1 MTSNPSDQRMAPR
14 DRSTSGASRGGS
26 TDGRHGATGALD
38 SVVWFALDGKSYGLD
53 VAVVREVVSIDRLL
67 PVPRTPAAIIG
78 AFALRG
84 ATVALVDTRILFGL
98 DATTSATTALVVA
111 RGHRTICGL
120 TIDRVIGVA
129 PFTDATFTPAVRGR
143 EPPQIAGFMSDERGG
158 LMTVLDAPTLV
169 HSLECLRF

>member
-1 MTSNPSDQRMAPR
+1 MTDTNPASQRSEPR
-14 DRSTSGASRGGS
+14 ERSS
-26 TDGRHGATGALD
+26 DGRHAGAALD
-38 SVVWFALDGKSYGLD
+38 SVVWFSLDGTSYGLD

-98 DATTSATTALVVA
+98 DAMTTATTTATTALVVA
-111 RGHRTICGL
+111 RGHRTLCGL
-120 TIDRVIGVA
+120 TIDRVIDVA
-129 PFTDATFTPAVRGR
+129 RFVDAQFIPAVRGR
-143 EPPQIAGFMSDERGG
+143 DPPQIAGFMSDEQGG
-158 LMTVLDAPTLV
+158 LLTVLDTSTIM

>member
-1 MTSNPSDQRMAPR
+1 MTDTNPAIQRSEPR
-14 DRSTSGASRGGS
+14 ERSS
-26 TDGRHGATGALD
+26 DGRPAGAID
-38 SVVWFALDGKSYGLD
+38 SVVWFSLDGTSYGLD

-98 DATTSATTALVVA
+98 DATTTATTALVVA
-111 RGHRTICGL
+111 RGHRTLCGL
-120 TIDRVIGVA
+120 TIDRVIDVA
-129 PFTDATFTPAVRGR
+129 RFVDAQFIPAVRGR
-143 EPPQIAGFMSDERGG
+143 DPPQIAGFMSNEHGG
-158 LMTVLDAPTLV
+158 LLTVLDTSTIM

>member
-1 MTSNPSDQRMAPR
+1 MTDSNAASQRIEPR
-14 DRSTSGASRGGS
+14 DRSSEGRPSSLGS
-26 TDGRHGATGALD
+26 LD
-38 SVVWFALDGKSYGLD
+38 SVVWFSLDGKSYGLD
-53 VAVVREVVSIDRLL
+53 VAVVREVVSVDRLI

-84 ATVALVDTRILFGL
+84 ATVALVDTRIVFGL

-120 TIDRVIGVA
+120 TIDHVIGVA
-129 PFTDATFTPAVRGR
+129 PFVDAAFTPAVRGR
-143 EPPQIAGFMSDERGG
+143 EPPLVAGFLPDERGG
-158 LMTVLDAPTLV
+158 LLTVLDASTLV